1 VRKSFVVVMIVSTIL
16 ALSIGTALAENKPGD
31 KGNGKGQEK
40 AANKSTAAKGQE
52 RQAAN
57 KVTTAQSQATD
68 KGAGKSAGKEQDQ
81 NTSYVFKGTIAQNG
95 ADGSPLEV
103 KVEKA
108 NDAARS
114 LVGKTL
120 KFNVSSNTESY
131 LDNADVESSKLDAKL
146 SDLKA
151 GYKVMIQ
158 AKAPKNAT
166 SFTANL
172 ISAESSKSAG
182 TNTASAN
189 PSAA

>member
-1 VRKSFVVVMIVSTIL
+1 VRKPFVVVMIVSTIL
-16 ALSIGTALAENKPGD
+16 ALSIGTALAENKPAD
-31 KGNGKGQEK
+31 KGNNGKGQEK
-40 AANKSTAAKGQE
+40 AANKSTGAKGQE

-57 KVTTAQSQATD
+57 KITTAKSQATD
-68 KGAGKSAGKEQDQ
+68 KGGGKERDQ

-114 LVGKTL
+114 FVGKTL

-131 LDNADVESSKLDAKL
+131 LDNADVQSSKLDAKL

-151 GYKVMIQ
+151 GYKVVIQ

-166 SFTANL
+166 SFTAGL

-182 TNTASAN
+182 TNTADAN
-189 PSAA
+189 PSAAK